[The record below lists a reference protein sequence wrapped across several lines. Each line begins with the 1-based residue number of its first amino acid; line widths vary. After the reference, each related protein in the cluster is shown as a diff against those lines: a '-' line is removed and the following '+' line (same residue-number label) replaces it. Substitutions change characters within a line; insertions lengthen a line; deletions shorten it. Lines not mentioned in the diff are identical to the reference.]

1 MHQKTWFAWEI
12 ISRRRA
18 VSLAAS
24 VSREM
29 DLSLDT
35 DNDDD
40 DDDDDDDVRTIAIG
54 VVCVVEVHFSICHDT
69 SCDSG
74 ERSQIDQYQHWLILV
89 TNIK

>member
-1 MHQKTWFAWEI
+1 MINTPKSDTSVWGNALDRLFKNAFNTPETWLAWEI

-35 DNDDD
+35 D
-40 DDDDDDDVRTIAIG
+40 DDDDDDDVVCTIAIG
-54 VVCVVEVHFSICHDT
+54 VVCVVEVHFSILWQQQPT
-69 SCDSG
+69 
-74 ERSQIDQYQHWLILV
+74 
-89 TNIK
+89 